1 MHCQRDDSGFAHMD
15 VSENG
20 GTPKS
25 SILIGFSIIFTIHFG
40 GNAPI
45 FGNIHMCFAINI
57 CPLPEVRFCYMPA
70 FKSDSPMLFLR
81 IRRGGW

>member
-45 FGNIHMCFAINI
+45 FGNIHMCFAYQY
-57 CPLPEVRFCYMPA
+57 LPPSRSENLLHT
-70 FKSDSPMLFLR
+70 SPQERLP
-81 IRRGGW
+81 